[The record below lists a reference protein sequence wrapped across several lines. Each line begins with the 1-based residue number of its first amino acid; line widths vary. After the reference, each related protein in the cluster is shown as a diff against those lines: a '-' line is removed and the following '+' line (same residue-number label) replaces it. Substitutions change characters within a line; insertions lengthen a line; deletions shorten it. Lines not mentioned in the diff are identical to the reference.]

1 VSLTIESMISKF
13 SVEGLPAPQGSK
25 RHVGNGRMI
34 EASKYLPAWR
44 KAIETECQSLFEEPM
59 DGALEVELWFY
70 LPKPSSVSR
79 DYPTVMPDVDKLV
92 RGCLDGMVK
101 GGAIVDDSRVVDL
114 HAYKRYSVDGWTGV
128 QVVVQHLED

>member
-1 VSLTIESMISKF
+1 MISKF
-13 SVEGLPAPQGSK
+13 AVFGVPAPQGSK

-79 DYPTVMPDVDKLV
+79 EYPTVMPDTDKLV
-92 RGCLDGMVK
+92 RGVLDGLTK
-101 GGAIVDDSRVVDL
+101 GAAIVDDKLVVDL

-128 QVVVQHLED
+128 HIKISQIID

>member
-1 VSLTIESMISKF
+1 MISKF

-44 KAIETECQSLFEEPM
+44 KAIETECQSLFDEPM

-70 LPKPSSVSR
+70 LPRPSSVSR
-79 DYPTVMPDVDKLV
+79 DYPIVMPDVDKLV
-92 RGCLDGMVK
+92 RGCLDGMTK